1 MKTKQEI
8 LERIENLDEMIFDV
22 EKMLDKNLPTKIFNE
37 YGNDLVKLWERKA
50 TLEWVL
56 SEKAEL

>member
-8 LERIENLDEMIFDV
+8 LERIKEIDGDIIEI
-22 EKMLDKNLPTKIFNE
+22 EKALEKNLPTKICNA

-50 TLEWVL
+50 ILEWVL
-56 SEKAEL
+56 S